1 MSLFFLILAFSAV
14 GAWGIAAWVS
24 KHAQRFNLIQ
34 PVTSRSSHM
43 DPTPQGGGLGIVLIS
58 PLVALLGLIDDI
70 YHLSA
75 WVRFFVQTG
84 VTAIFLLLLW
94 QLPPLELIPS
104 GLLWGVG
111 SFHGS
116 SLFIL
121 LLITGI
127 WWTNLFNFMD
137 GIDGIASV
145 QALSML
151 VLGVLI
157 RGGVIATAGVKILL

>member
-58 PLVALLGLIDDI
+58 TVIGVGFVEETTPSLNVTLGLAFLVALLGLIDDI

-127 WWTNLFNFMD
+127 
-137 GIDGIASV
+137 SKRS
-145 QALSML
+145 QAL
-151 VLGVLI
+151 
-157 RGGVIATAGVKILL
+157 LLEG